1 MRKLYFRL
9 CIITF
14 ALSNL
19 AHAQQIEQREKGNLV
34 MENIP
39 DIPERI
45 SEKLLQ
51 YQNTRSAFIED
62 WMPDGKGILIDTRFA
77 ETSQLHVV
85 AMPGGNRRQVT
96 FFNEPIGGAAVCPDP
111 SKNSFLF
118 TKDVGGNEFSQ
129 IYHFDVATGNYRML
143 TDGTSQN
150 GSARWSNRG
159 DRYAFASTKRNKKD
173 RDVYISTPDQAAE
186 AKLIIGSGGTWYPI
200 EWSPDDNQL
209 LATQFVSAN
218 ESYLHIADAQTGK
231 MVQINPVKKK
241 ISYGG
246 AVWAKDGKGIYLTSD
261 EDTEFSTLRY
271 YNNQSKT
278 TTPLTSDIKW
288 DIEEMEIAEKG
299 DKLAFVTN
307 ENGISTLYILN
318 TFTRKYQ
325 PVPNIPGGIIGGL
338 QFHPDGNQLA
348 MVISSAQT
356 PGDVYV
362 LDVNSNKL
370 ERWTFSET
378 GGLNPETFVAPSLI
392 AYETFDKVGG
402 KPRTIPAFYYKPKT
416 GNGPYPVIIDIH
428 GGPEGQYR
436 PGFSSYIQYLVNELG
451 VAVIAPNVRGSSGY
465 GKTYLQLDNGYKRE
479 ESVQDIGKL
488 LDWIA
493 QQKELDAS
501 KIVVQGGSYGGYM
514 VLACMTHF
522 NDRLKAGI
530 DIVGISNF
538 VTFLQNTEAYRQD
551 LRRAEYGD
559 ERDPKMKEYLTGI
572 SPMTNAKK
580 ITKPLFVIQ
589 GQNDP
594 RVPAS
599 ESKQM
604 VETVRTNKGT
614 VWYLLAKDE
623 GHGFRKKS
631 NRDFQISAVTLFL
644 EKYVLDKGIIE

>member
-1 MRKLYFRL
+1 
-9 CIITF
+9 
-14 ALSNL
+14 
-19 AHAQQIEQREKGNLV
+19 

-39 DIPERI
+39 EIPERI
-45 SEKLLQ
+45 SEKLFQ
-51 YQNTRSAFIED
+51 YQNTRSAFVED
-62 WMPDGKGILIDTRFA
+62 WLPGGKGILIDTRFG
-77 ETSQLHVV
+77 ETSQLHIV
-85 AMPGGNRRQVT
+85 AMPGGARRQIT
-96 FFNEPIGGAAVCPDP
+96 FFNEPIGSAAVCPDP

-118 TKDVGGNEFSQ
+118 TKDMGGNEFSQ
-129 IYHFDVATGNYRML
+129 IYHFDIATGNYKML
-143 TDGTSQN
+143 TDGNSQN
-150 GSARWSNRG
+150 GGMQWSNTG
-159 DRYAFASTKRNKKD
+159 DKFVFASTKRNKKD
-173 RDVYISTPDQAAE
+173 RDVYITSTNKAANE
-186 AKLIIGSGGTWYPI
+186 AKMIISSGGSWYPV
-200 EWSPDDNQL
+200 EWSPDDSQV
-209 LATQFVSAN
+209 LALQYVSAN
-218 ESYLHIADAQTGK
+218 ESYLHIASVETGK

-241 ISYGG
+241 IAYDG
-246 AVWAKDGKGIYLTSD
+246 AVWAKDGKGIYLASD

-271 YNNQSKT
+271 YNVQSKT
-278 TTPLTSDIKW
+278 ITPLTNDIRW
-288 DIEEMEIAEKG
+288 DVEEMEISEKG

-318 TFTRKYQ
+318 TLTKKYQ
-325 PVPNIPGGIIGGL
+325 PVPNMPTGIIGGL

-348 MVISSAQT
+348 MVINSAQS

-362 LDVNSNKL
+362 LDVSSSKL
-370 ERWTFSET
+370 ERWTFSEV

-392 AYETFDKVGG
+392 EYETFDKVGG
-402 KPRTIPAFYYKPKT
+402 KPRKIPAFYYKPKT

-436 PGFSSYIQYLVNELG
+436 PGFSSNFQYLVNELG
-451 VAVIAPNVRGSSGY
+451 IAVIAPNVRGSSGY
-465 GKTYLQLDNGYKRE
+465 GKTYLELDNGYKRE

-493 QQKELDAS
+493 GQKELDAS
-501 KIVVQGGSYGGYM
+501 RIVVQGGSYGGYM

-530 DIVGISNF
+530 DVVGISNF
-538 VTFLQNTEAYRQD
+538 VSFLQNTEAYRQD
-551 LRRAEYGD
+551 LRRMEYGD
-559 ERDPKMKEYLTGI
+559 EQDPKMKEFLTKI
-572 SPMTNAKK
+572 SPLTNATK

-631 NRDFQISAVTLFL
+631 NRDFQTNAVTLFL
-644 EKYVLDKGIIE
+644 EKYVLEKEIIE